1 MFNGLK
7 NLLLGRPAGGRKA
20 TTMAGETTTPPA
32 PGGLDLTALS
42 TAIGAA
48 VAEANKPLLEQLS
61 KLQSPA
67 APATPTPTATAGG
80 AGGGD
85 KPKFLTAEDLVR
97 VLDAR
102 DQTRQT
108 ADARRSFASDKLK
121 DLPPGYESRL
131 GNDPAKW
138 PAEEQQ
144 LRTEYRAFLDKQGIK
159 VPDVGGGAAADGTKK
174 PGEVVDLSKMSTIDK
189 MVAGLKEAPV
199 QGPQSLQTRTQP
211 AAGAAGAQ

>member
-1 MFNGLK
+1 
-7 NLLLGRPAGGRKA
+7 
-20 TTMAGETTTPPA
+20 MAGENH
-32 PGGLDLTALS
+32 
-42 TAIGAA
+42 AA
-48 VAEANKPLLEQLS
+48 GRAARRDARSDGDRRRDPVAEANKPLLEHDRQ
-61 KLQSPA
+61 
-67 APATPTPTATAGG
+67 APRRRRPRPSSQRPPRT
-80 AGGGD
+80 GGD

-108 ADARRSFASDKLK
+108 ADARRAFASDKLK

-144 LRTEYRAFLDKQGIK
+144 LRTEYRGFLDKQGIK
-159 VPDVGGGAAADGTKK
+159 VPDVGGNAAAGGTTK

-199 QGPQSLQTRTQP
+199 QRTQAPQTGTQP
-211 AAGAAGAQ
+211 AAGAAGA